1 MLSVIL
7 DDTRDPARNLAL
19 DEALARAAAYRS
31 AVGHGPRTLV
41 RRSPSGRPV
50 AGRFASARPR
60 PAHSALGGAVAG
72 LPVLRVWQCS
82 PSVMVGRFQDVAR
95 AADLAACARDGVEVV
110 RRATGGGAVCF
121 GPGTLAFTLVQRPGR
136 RVPLEELVFAAVEGL
151 GVPRGPLRAGRA
163 VQAARLLTRTACL
176 VHVAVQVGPGGA
188 CPAGDAAGDAAGRPT
203 LADFG
208 PAMTMDAVRAAVLG
222 AVVDAFG
229 AARTRRPDALE
240 SSVRDHLHAVRYGD
254 LAWHLTGAPGDG
266 ASMSGSRAAGEGE
279 HSASAARTDG

>member
-31 AVGHGPRTLV
+31 AVRHGPRTLV

-50 AGRFASARPR
+50 AGRFVSGRSR
-60 PAHSALGGAVAG
+60 PAAHSSFGGP
-72 LPVLRVWQCS
+72 PVLRVWQCS

-95 AADLAACARDGVEVV
+95 AVDLAACARDGVEVV

-136 RVPLEELVFAAVEGL
+136 RVPLEDLVCAAVEGL
-151 GVPRGPLRAGRA
+151 GVPGGPLRAGRV

-176 VHVAVQVGPGGA
+176 AHVAVQVRPGP
-188 CPAGDAAGDAAGRPT
+188 PGDAGGRLT
-203 LADFG
+203 LADLG
-208 PAMTMDAVRAAVLG
+208 PAVTVDAVRAAVLG
-222 AVVDAFG
+222 AVVGAFG
-229 AARTRRPDALE
+229 VARTRRPDALE

-254 LAWHLTGAPGDG
+254 LAWHLTGAVRDG
-266 ASMSGSRAAGEGE
+266 ASAPRSPVADEDE
-279 HSASAARTDG
+279 HSASAARTDW